1 MQIFIEMVEIPA
13 HPEATALFQDTIT
26 NYDNRFLVINKA
38 ETFFNRIL
46 IVDLVV
52 VLWSFS
58 KIQELKLAMNLI
70 YDRNQRPSSVE
81 YHKGIFT
88 RVLSRATCKARN
100 RVKYARNRMTVA

>member
-1 MQIFIEMVEIPA
+1 MQMSSNLQQIT

-52 VLWSFS
+52 VL
-58 KIQELKLAMNLI
+58 
-70 YDRNQRPSSVE
+70 
-81 YHKGIFT
+81 
-88 RVLSRATCKARN
+88 
-100 RVKYARNRMTVA
+100 